1 MLADIKNRKSLAFY
15 DSLPEPDGTQMVN
28 SSVNPSVAGNMAAQT
43 GRNVYIY
50 NQEYQTALKSLN
62 LERARLA
69 DKVTKGLERDISY
82 RGARGDGVSLAW
94 KYEKADVQ
102 MGGTGS
108 SGWNRAERDEIMARG
123 RVGGAEGHHQKNVSG
138 HLEEQANPDNIKFYK
153 SKEEHLQ
160 QGHQGKWHNETDA
173 PLIDKNEMLRNTN
186 QKRVVKQE
194 LCGLGK
200 ATVIGLGI
208 GFSLSFIAEVAKSDF
223 SAEAIESALVKGSI
237 GGIESAAIVAA
248 GYGMGLLTSNL
259 KRQTIGKLFS
269 LKMFILVATIILCIL
284 IYRFFCKVMCPLG
297 AIYGLLNKAS
307 IYHLEVDKHKCVG
320 CGKCKKIC
328 KMDVDPVEKPDS
340 AECIR
345 CGACV
350 HECPKDAIYLG
361 FKTCSRKTV
370 PCKGKDL

>member
-173 PLIDKNEMLRNTN
+173 PLIDKNEMLQNTN

-259 KRQTIGKLFS
+259 MQNAGVNLASKAGQLLNGTAVGMLS
-269 LKMFILVATIILCIL
+269 ILVVSTYQLADMQMEGNLDAEALGQIGYHAACSVSVLAVSMIAQSWFGGPAGILASTAAGAVLYLADAAKTRKEKHMQECLREFAIEQ
-284 IYRFFCKVMCPLG
+284 YRG
-297 AIYGLLNKAS
+297 
-307 IYHLEVDKHKCVG
+307 
-320 CGKCKKIC
+320 
-328 KMDVDPVEKPDS
+328 
-340 AECIR
+340 
-345 CGACV
+345 
-350 HECPKDAIYLG
+350 
-361 FKTCSRKTV
+361 
-370 PCKGKDL
+370 

>member
-1 MLADIKNRKSLAFY
+1 
-15 DSLPEPDGTQMVN
+15 
-28 SSVNPSVAGNMAAQT
+28 MAAQT

-173 PLIDKNEMLRNTN
+173 PLIDKNEMLQNTN

-259 KRQTIGKLFS
+259 MQNVGVNLASKAGQLLNGTAVGMLS
-269 LKMFILVATIILCIL
+269 ILVVSTYQLADMQMEGNLDAEALGQIGYHAACSVSVLAVSMIAQSWFGGPAGILASTAAGAVLYLADAAKTRKEKHMQECLREFAIEQ
-284 IYRFFCKVMCPLG
+284 YRG
-297 AIYGLLNKAS
+297 
-307 IYHLEVDKHKCVG
+307 
-320 CGKCKKIC
+320 
-328 KMDVDPVEKPDS
+328 
-340 AECIR
+340 
-345 CGACV
+345 
-350 HECPKDAIYLG
+350 
-361 FKTCSRKTV
+361 
-370 PCKGKDL
+370 

>member
-173 PLIDKNEMLRNTN
+173 PLIDKNEMLQNTN

-259 KRQTIGKLFS
+259 MQNVGVNLASKAGQLLNGTAVGMLS
-269 LKMFILVATIILCIL
+269 ILVVSTYQLADMQMEGNLDAEALGQIGYHAACSVSVLAVSMIAQSWFGGPAGILASTAAGAVLYLADAAKMRKEKHMQECLREFAIEQ
-284 IYRFFCKVMCPLG
+284 YRG
-297 AIYGLLNKAS
+297 
-307 IYHLEVDKHKCVG
+307 
-320 CGKCKKIC
+320 
-328 KMDVDPVEKPDS
+328 
-340 AECIR
+340 
-345 CGACV
+345 
-350 HECPKDAIYLG
+350 
-361 FKTCSRKTV
+361 
-370 PCKGKDL
+370 

>member
-259 KRQTIGKLFS
+259 MQNVGVNLASKAGQLLNGTAVGMLS
-269 LKMFILVATIILCIL
+269 ILVVSTYQLADMQMEGNLDAEALGQIGYHAACSVSVLAVSMIAQSWFGGPAGILASTAAGAVLYLADAAKTRKEKHMQECLREFAIEQ
-284 IYRFFCKVMCPLG
+284 YRG
-297 AIYGLLNKAS
+297 
-307 IYHLEVDKHKCVG
+307 
-320 CGKCKKIC
+320 
-328 KMDVDPVEKPDS
+328 
-340 AECIR
+340 
-345 CGACV
+345 
-350 HECPKDAIYLG
+350 
-361 FKTCSRKTV
+361 
-370 PCKGKDL
+370 

>member
-15 DSLPEPDGTQMVN
+15 DSLPEPDGTQMAN

-108 SGWNRAERDEIMARG
+108 SGWNRAERDEIMARD

-138 HLEEQANPDNIKFYK
+138 RLEEQANPDNIKFYK

-160 QGHQGKWHNETDA
+160 KGHQGKWHNETDA
-173 PLIDKNEMLRNTN
+173 PLIDKNEMLQNTN
-186 QKRVVKQE
+186 QKRVAKQE

-200 ATVIGLGI
+200 ATAIGLGI

-259 KRQTIGKLFS
+259 MQNAGVNLASKAGQLLNGTAVGMLS
-269 LKMFILVATIILCIL
+269 ILVVSTYQLADMQMEGNLDAEALGQIGYHAACSVSVLAVSMIAQSWFGGPAGILVSTAAGAVLYLADAAKTRKEKHMQERLREYAIEQ
-284 IYRFFCKVMCPLG
+284 YRG
-297 AIYGLLNKAS
+297 
-307 IYHLEVDKHKCVG
+307 
-320 CGKCKKIC
+320 
-328 KMDVDPVEKPDS
+328 
-340 AECIR
+340 
-345 CGACV
+345 
-350 HECPKDAIYLG
+350 
-361 FKTCSRKTV
+361 
-370 PCKGKDL
+370 

>member
-173 PLIDKNEMLRNTN
+173 PLIDKNEMLQNTN

-259 KRQTIGKLFS
+259 MQNVGVNLASKAGQLLNGTAVGMLS
-269 LKMFILVATIILCIL
+269 ILVVSTYQLADMQMEGNLDAEALGQIGYHAACSVSVLAVSMIAQSWFGGPAGILASTAAGAVLYLADAAKTRKEKHMQECLREFAIEQ
-284 IYRFFCKVMCPLG
+284 YRG
-297 AIYGLLNKAS
+297 
-307 IYHLEVDKHKCVG
+307 
-320 CGKCKKIC
+320 
-328 KMDVDPVEKPDS
+328 
-340 AECIR
+340 
-345 CGACV
+345 
-350 HECPKDAIYLG
+350 
-361 FKTCSRKTV
+361 
-370 PCKGKDL
+370 